1 VDLEG
6 VEVGGEGRLGPVTVD
21 RDRRCDR
28 PGPVHGVVDEGHP
41 AHRAQGFGPEE
52 GEGPEA
58 LAGTRRQHDR
68 GRRVASCQTVAMQ
81 QRRWLNPAQP
91 QTLQIAV
98 FLFYANSFFIIL
110 ALLLNADLPLIY
122 IGIFVGQ
129 VAAGWGIANE
139 MKWAYYLG
147 LAMAVLP
154 FAIRFYYFS
163 NPFSGTGLIS
173 LMFEIALIALL
184 VHPQSRDYQRIW
196 FK

>member
-1 VDLEG
+1 MGRER
-6 VEVGGEGRLGPVTVD
+6 RLGSVAVH
-21 RDRRCDR
+21 RDRRRDG
-28 PGPVHGVVDEGHP
+28 PGPAHGVVDEGHP
-41 AHRAQGFGPEE
+41 ADGAEGLGPEE
-52 GEGPEA
+52 GEGPETF
-58 LAGTRRQHDR
+58 AGTGRQHDR
-68 GRRVASCQTVAMQ
+68 GRRVASCKNVAMQ

-98 FLFYANSFFIIL
+98 FLFYANSAFILL
-110 ALLLNADLPLIY
+110 ALLLNANLPLLY

-154 FAIRFYYFS
+154 FAIRFYYNR
-163 NPFSGTGLIS
+163 NPFLGTGILS

-184 VHPQSRDYQRIW
+184 IHPQSRDYQRIW